1 MTDSLC
7 AVEDHSVDAF
17 SRDQRLRH
25 LACLSRSQREQLV
38 ETYGKP
44 RHEYLC
50 RKAERRVR
58 EIAARSRKEAQQQRK
73 GEWAHKRRLGCGKR
87 GSWGFDAAVE
97 EEAHNPTAFW
107 GADLVLA
114 RRGNRPTLFV
124 AVTCDL
130 QLLVQPSTQSSAQAG
145 APTCFGASL
154 REFAARRTGAKER
167 REQERAGAQSLRG
180 LGVPNLQPLGKH
192 SHAERVFHEMLGRE
206 ARFAA
211 EWAVFYHCYNTPALV
226 YEVQAAIARVAFN
239 FNSEEG
245 PLPRLL
251 MAPFHKIPNA
261 RALLEVFPSWAGQD
275 HHPDFKQVG
284 ICCSTSL
291 VSQDPEATPTQCF
304 LRGYGI
310 TPIGRPVLVALL
322 QQAGAGAAGP
332 DAGWAAGL
340 AAEIA
345 ALAARFG
352 ILECGRPS
360 GHLLQIFVH
369 RSCVDRVA
377 YASLPM
383 GWPDPSRTPL
393 SLHLGGKGP
402 VAGQARLVANPAAFL
417 CRSAV
422 RLHVGSADEAV
433 HAGRGA
439 FQKELCELLRPAFG
453 DRAAQR
459 RICGIRG
466 CLPRRST
473 LKHFFGT

>member
-130 QLLVQPSTQSSAQAG
+130 QLLVQPSTH
-145 APTCFGASL
+145 
-154 REFAARRTGAKER
+154 
-167 REQERAGAQSLRG
+167 G

-322 QQAGAGAAGP
+322 QQAG
-332 DAGWAAGL
+332 
-340 AAEIA
+340 
-345 ALAARFG
+345 
-352 ILECGRPS
+352 
-360 GHLLQIFVH
+360 
-369 RSCVDRVA
+369 
-377 YASLPM
+377 
-383 GWPDPSRTPL
+383 
-393 SLHLGGKGP
+393 
-402 VAGQARLVANPAAFL
+402 
-417 CRSAV
+417 
-422 RLHVGSADEAV
+422 
-433 HAGRGA
+433 
-439 FQKELCELLRPAFG
+439 
-453 DRAAQR
+453 
-459 RICGIRG
+459 
-466 CLPRRST
+466 
-473 LKHFFGT
+473 